1 MIFLK
6 QLWAYITLGAMGFV
20 VEEAAPLFGGVQA
33 YDRNMRLSSAIIA
46 VALGTWVVGFGL
58 YALGR
63 WQSRSVRKRWPKLRP
78 LVLQAAA
85 IVRRH
90 PWRAALG
97 VRFAFGLRIPLPIA
111 CGVARV
117 PMWLF
122 LTASAISC
130 LVWSALFTFMGF
142 YLAQFTENVIGEV
155 RRYVPTIGTALL
167 VLMFVGAWWM
177 RRRHMAD
184 RTAAVL
190 DREHLTGTHRV
201 PASRGDA
208 IKP

>member
-1 MIFLK
+1 MTFLQK
-6 QLWAYITLGAMGFV
+6 LWAYITLGAMGFL

-33 YDRNMRLSSAIIA
+33 YDQNLRLVSAILA
-46 VALGTWVVGFGL
+46 VATGTWVTGLGL

-63 WQSRSVRKRWPKLRP
+63 WQSRSVRKRWPRLRP
-78 LVLQAAA
+78 LVLEAAA

-90 PWRAALG
+90 PWRTSLG

-122 LTASAISC
+122 FTASAISC
-130 LVWSALFTFMGF
+130 VVWSAIFTFTGF
-142 YLAQFTENVIGEV
+142 WLAQFAEEMIGEV
-155 RRYVPTIGTALL
+155 RRYVPVIGTILLALT
-167 VLMFVGAWWM
+167 FVGAWWM
-177 RRRHMAD
+177 RRRHVAEK
-184 RTAAVL
+184 TARVL
-190 DREHLTGTHRV
+190 DRLPLNTPAVGTDV
-201 PASRGDA
+201 

>member
-1 MIFLK
+1 MTFL
-6 QLWAYITLGAMGFV
+6 QALWAYITLGAMAFL

-33 YDRNMRLSSAIIA
+33 YDRNLRLSAVIIA
-46 VALGTWVVGFGL
+46 VALGTWVTGVAL

-90 PWRAALG
+90 PWRAAIG

-117 PMWLF
+117 PWWLY
-122 LTASAISC
+122 TSASAISC
-130 LVWSALFTFMGF
+130 LVWAAMFTITG
-142 YLAQFTENVIGEV
+142 YWLAQTAEGMVGEV
-155 RRYVPTIGTALL
+155 RRYVPLIGMLL
-167 VLMFVGAWWM
+167 VMLMILGALIS
-177 RRRHMAD
+177 RRRRVAEKTK
-184 RTAAVL
+184 RVL
-190 DREHLTGTHRV
+190 DRKPLLTPPTGIDV
-201 PASRGDA
+201 VEP
-208 IKP
+208 